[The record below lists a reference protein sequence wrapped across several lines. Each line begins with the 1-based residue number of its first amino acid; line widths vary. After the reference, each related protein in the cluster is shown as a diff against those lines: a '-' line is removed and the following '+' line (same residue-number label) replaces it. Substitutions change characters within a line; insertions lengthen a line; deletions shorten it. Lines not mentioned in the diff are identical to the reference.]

1 MFDITTAPHMQPG
14 RSSVKSDRISCG
26 FVLLA
31 AVNHPSKAT
40 RAALVADT
48 IARLTGIPRAD
59 AAAAA
64 GAGASYTNLLAN
76 LSGTE
81 RYKVA
86 REQLSLAQIFEG
98 AVIAAHYDDSVMYV
112 LDTITAPTTAPV
124 IATE

>member
-1 MFDITTAPHMQPG
+1 
-14 RSSVKSDRISCG
+14 
-26 FVLLA
+26 
-31 AVNHPSKAT
+31 
-40 RAALVADT
+40 
-48 IARLTGIPRAD
+48 
-59 AAAAA
+59 
-64 GAGASYTNLLAN
+64 LAN

-86 REQLSLAQIFEG
+86 REELSLAQIFEG